1 MLRRFVV
8 MSEVLSGRRGEAFED
23 GKGGL
28 SVVDVD
34 VHEMLNSVKDL
45 APHLEEPWRS
55 RIEVNDGFKGPPGNP
70 YSFPQPEG
78 VAIQDAVTDDGSP
91 AGSKLEMLQE
101 QVLDRYGI
109 EPAVLISLFHPT
121 DHQIQPEFATA
132 LASAY
137 NDWVLENWLEKD
149 DRLRSSITVAA
160 QEPRDAAREIDRLG
174 SDPRFVQVILPA
186 VAHHV
191 FGRPYYWPIFEAAQR
206 NDLVV
211 AFHQSGGTRT
221 AVGLPPYYIEWHTAI
236 SQNWQSQLISLI
248 AGGVFDE
255 FEELKVAMVES
266 SWTWVPHLMWRFDYN
281 YRSLRRE
288 VPWVK
293 RLPSE
298 YIRERVRFS
307 TQPMEYPEDPEDLY
321 RMFEMIG
328 SDEFL
333 MFATDY
339 PHWDFDSPEQALPRS
354 FPKELRRKILS
365 GNAREFYGF

>member
-1 MLRRFVV
+1 VTDIMGG
-8 MSEVLSGRRGEAFED
+8 ERRGVGEVET
-23 GKGGL
+23 

-34 VHEMLNSVKDL
+34 IHEMLTSIRDL
-45 APHLEEPWRS
+45 VPYVEEPWRS
-55 RIEVNDGFKGPPGNP
+55 RIAINDGFKGPAGNP
-70 YSFPQPEG
+70 YAFPQPTG

-91 AGSKLEMLQE
+91 AGSKLEMVRE

-149 DRLRSSITVAA
+149 ERLRSSITIAA
-160 QEPRDAAREIDRLG
+160 QEPRDAAREIDRVG
-174 SDPRFVQVILPA
+174 PDPRFVQVVLPA

-191 FGRPYYWPIFEAAQR
+191 FGRPYYWPIFEAAER

-236 SQNWQSQLISLI
+236 SQNWQCQLISLV
-248 AGGVFDE
+248 ANGVFDE
-255 FEELKVAMVES
+255 FEGLKVAMVES
-266 SWTWVPHLMWRFDYN
+266 SWTWLPHLMWRFDYN

-288 VPWVK
+288 VPSVK

-328 SDEFL
+328 SEDFL

>member
-1 MLRRFVV
+1 MTDVTRRTRQGVRGGG
-8 MSEVLSGRRGEAFED
+8 EVGTT
-23 GKGGL
+23 
-28 SVVDVD
+28 VVDVD
-34 VHEMLNSVKDL
+34 VHEMLTSIKDL
-45 APHLEEPWRS
+45 VPYLDEPWRS
-55 RIEVNDGFKGPPGNP
+55 RVAINDGFKGPPGNP
-70 YSFPQPEG
+70 YAFPQPTG
-78 VAIQDAVTDDGSP
+78 VAIQDAVTDDGTP
-91 AGSKLEMLQE
+91 AGSKLDLLQE

-109 EPAVLISLFHPT
+109 EPAILVSLFHPT
-121 DHQIQPEFATA
+121 DHQIQPEFAVA

-137 NDWVLENWLEKD
+137 HDWVTENWLDRDE
-149 DRLRSSITVAA
+149 RLRSSITVAA
-160 QEPRDAAREIDRLG
+160 QEPAETAREIDRVG

-191 FGRPYYWPIFEAAQR
+191 FGRQFYWPIFEAAQR

-236 SQNWQSQLISLI
+236 SQAWQSQLISLI

-293 RLPSE
+293 RLPSH
-298 YIRERVRFS
+298 YIKERVRFS
-307 TQPMEYPEDPEDLY
+307 TQPMEYPEDPGDLY

-328 SDEFL
+328 SEDFL
-333 MFATDY
+333 VFATDY
-339 PHWDFDSPEQALPRS
+339 PHWDFDSPEQALPHT
-354 FPKELRRKILS
+354 FPKELRQKILS
-365 GNAREFYGF
+365 TNAREFYGF

>member
-1 MLRRFVV
+1 MTDI
-8 MSEVLSGRRGEAFED
+8 LSGKREGRSQEGQESST
-23 GKGGL
+23 

-34 VHEMLNSVKDL
+34 VHEMLTSITDL
-45 APHLEEPWRS
+45 APYLDEPWRS
-55 RIEVNDGFKGPPGNP
+55 RVEVNDGYKGPPGNP
-70 YSFPQPEG
+70 YSFPQPTG

-91 AGSKLEMLQE
+91 AGSKLEMVQE

-109 EPAVLISLFHPT
+109 EPAILISLFHPT

-137 NDWVLENWLEKD
+137 NDWVIENWLERD
-149 DRLRSSITVAA
+149 QRLRSSITVAA
-160 QEPRDAAREIDRLG
+160 QEPEDAAREIDRLG

-191 FGRPYYWPIFEAAQR
+191 FGRPFYRPIFEAAQR

-236 SQNWQSQLISLI
+236 SQAWQSQLIGLI

-255 FEELKVAMVES
+255 FEELKVAMIES

-288 VPWVK
+288 VPWVR

-298 YIRERVRFS
+298 YIRERVKFS
-307 TQPMEYPEDPEDLY
+307 TQPMEYPEDPGDLY

-328 SDEFL
+328 SDDFL

-339 PHWDFDSPEQALPRS
+339 PHWDFDSPEQALPHT
-354 FPKELRRKILS
+354 FPRDLRKKILS
-365 GNAREFYGF
+365 SNARDFYGF